1 MATKKSKP
9 SKNIHD
15 GHRDRVKEQLLAGGF
30 NDTTPTHVLL
40 ETFLY
45 FAIPQKDT
53 NGTAHMLLD
62 TFGSLENVINA
73 PADELMKVKGVGKNT
88 VALFKILKQVN
99 RRIAINSADKVNM
112 VHSHDDIGRYL
123 LKKFAE
129 FNVETAAALMLR
141 PSGKILAFEIIG
153 QGDIAA
159 VGLSVKKI
167 IELTIRH
174 STQTLVLCH
183 NQPSGLALPSPRDIE
198 ITKGLTVALRQ
209 IGINMIDHVII
220 ADNDYTS
227 MAQSAEYRNI
237 F

>member
-1 MATKKSKP
+1 MATKNKTP

-40 ETFLY
+40 ETFL
-45 FAIPQKDT
+45 FFSVPRRDT
-53 NGTAHMLLD
+53 NPIAHMLLD
-62 TFGSLENVINA
+62 RFGSLENVINA
-73 PADELMKVKGVGKNT
+73 PEDELTKIKGVTKNT
-88 VALFKILKQVN
+88 VALFRILKQVN
-99 RRIAINSADKVNM
+99 RRIAINSADKINTVK
-112 VHSHDDIGRYL
+112 SHDDVGRYL
-123 LKKFAE
+123 LKKFTE

-183 NQPSGLALPSPRDIE
+183 NHPSGIALPSQRDIE
-198 ITKGLTVALRQ
+198 ITKGLAVSLRQ
-209 IGINMIDHVII
+209 IGINLIDHIII

-227 MAQSAEYRNI
+227 MADSAEYRNI